1 MNSTTE
7 GWLIYYAWDFKRLRI
22 SDAIWNGCHPS
33 CHLDFSFKKFIEKL
47 KDGNLGQGKMQNV
60 PLLPRSL
67 LLFLFCHPPF
77 HLIPIPI
84 HHRHQRDW
92 LRLQKHYIRR
102 STFYIWMT
110 YEVKAFNSNAT
121 REPVVRVTSKSRPQ
135 RIEGE
140 TRAARASIDAKVSL
154 FILLTRGT
162 IFEGNSF
169 CRRTLLIVDF
179 ILMSRIFSF
188 PLKKLWF
195 I

>member
-1 MNSTTE
+1 MNLTSE
-7 GWLIYYAWDFKRLRI
+7 LYYSGLVDILLDLKLLRF

-67 LLFLFCHPPF
+67 LLFLFRHRPF
-77 HLIPIPI
+77 HLIPI
-84 HHRHQRDW
+84 HHLHQRDW

-110 YEVKAFNSNAT
+110 YEVNAT

-140 TRAARASIDAKVSL
+140 TRAVRASIDAKVSL

-162 IFEGNSF
+162 IFEGNPF
-169 CRRTLLIVDF
+169 CRRTWLIIDF

-188 PLKKLWF
+188 PLKKLRS

>member
-1 MNSTTE
+1 MGGGGVTR
-7 GWLIYYAWDFKRLRI
+7 K
-22 SDAIWNGCHPS
+22 
-33 CHLDFSFKKFIEKL
+33 KL
-47 KDGNLGQGKMQNV
+47 KEGNLGQGKMQNV
-60 PLLPRSL
+60 PLPPRSL

-84 HHRHQRDW
+84 PHRHQRDW

-140 TRAARASIDAKVSL
+140 TRAARASIDAKVISL

-195 I
+195 IWQLFLSFFAA

>member
-1 MNSTTE
+1 MTDVIIIGQKYNRNIFFL
-7 GWLIYYAWDFKRLRI
+7 G
-22 SDAIWNGCHPS
+22 GCRWRGGGVTR
-33 CHLDFSFKKFIEKL
+33 KKL
-47 KDGNLGQGKMQNV
+47 KEGNLGQGKMQNV
-60 PLLPRSL
+60 PLPPRSL

-121 REPVVRVTSKSRPQ
+121 REPVVRVTSNKSRPQ
-135 RIEGE
+135 RIEQE

-162 IFEGNSF
+162 IFEGNPF
-169 CRRTLLIVDF
+169 CRRTWFIIDF

-188 PLKKLWF
+188 PLKKLRS

>member
-1 MNSTTE
+1 MTDVIIIRQKYNRNIFFL
-7 GWLIYYAWDFKRLRI
+7 G
-22 SDAIWNGCHPS
+22 GCRWGRGGGVTR
-33 CHLDFSFKKFIEKL
+33 KKL
-47 KDGNLGQGKMQNV
+47 KEGNLGQGKMQNV
-60 PLLPRSL
+60 PLPPRSL

>member
-1 MNSTTE
+1 
-7 GWLIYYAWDFKRLRI
+7 
-22 SDAIWNGCHPS
+22 
-33 CHLDFSFKKFIEKL
+33 
-47 KDGNLGQGKMQNV
+47 MQNV

-67 LLFLFCHPPF
+67 LLFLFRHPPF
-77 HLIPIPI
+77 HLIPI

-140 TRAARASIDAKVSL
+140 TRAVRASIDAKVSL

-162 IFEGNSF
+162 IFEGNPF
-169 CRRTLLIVDF
+169 CRRTLLIKDF

-188 PLKKLWF
+188 PLKNYGLYNNF
-195 I
+195 FHPFSQGSLVNLVY

>member
-1 MNSTTE
+1 MAGGGGEVTR
-7 GWLIYYAWDFKRLRI
+7 K
-22 SDAIWNGCHPS
+22 
-33 CHLDFSFKKFIEKL
+33 KL
-47 KDGNLGQGKMQNV
+47 KEGNLGQGKMQNV
-60 PLLPRSL
+60 PLPPRSL

-121 REPVVRVTSKSRPQ
+121 REPVVRVTSNKSRPQ
-135 RIEGE
+135 RIEQE
-140 TRAARASIDAKVSL
+140 TRAARASVDAKVSL

-162 IFEGNSF
+162 IFEGNPF
-169 CRRTLLIVDF
+169 CRRTWLIIDF
-179 ILMSRIFSF
+179 ILMSRIFFFSA
-188 PLKKLWF
+188 KKIKVYITTFF
-195 I
+195 ILFRSVV